1 MSEPLLAVAGLT
13 KRFGGLTAVDQVDF
27 TVERGRLQALI
38 GPNGAGKTTLFNVVS
53 GFVRPDAG
61 RVQFGGR
68 DITGWRPDRTA
79 RLGLVRTFQLVRPFA
94 EMTVREN
101 VLVGFHGRTRGGL
114 AAALV
119 RPRWLRRQEASIGA
133 EAEQILR
140 RVRLADRAD
149 EPAGTLTFGQLR
161 FLEIGR
167 ALAARPRLLMADEPG
182 AGLTHEETAALGEL
196 LVGLRDEGTTVL
208 LVEHDVDLVMRVAE
222 RIVVLDFGRKIA
234 EGPPAEI
241 RADPAVLT
249 AYLGSEE
256 AEAP

>member
-1 MSEPLLAVAGLT
+1 VPDSLLTVAGVS
-13 KRFGGLTAVDQVDF
+13 KRFGGLKAVDQVDF

-53 GFVRPDAG
+53 GFLRPE
-61 RVQFGGR
+61 GGR
-68 DITGWRPDRTA
+68 IAFDGHDITRSRPDRIA

-114 AAALV
+114 GAALL
-119 RPRWLRRQEASIGA
+119 RPRWLQMQEAA
-133 EAEQILR
+133 TREEADRILT
-140 RVRLADRAD
+140 RVGLADRAD
-149 EPAGTLTFGQLR
+149 EPAGNLTFGQQR

-167 ALAARPRLLMADEPG
+167 ALAAGPRLLLADEPG
-182 AGLTHEETAALGEL
+182 AGLTHEETAVLGRL

-208 LVEHDVDLVMRVAE
+208 LVEHDMELVMRVAE

-234 EGPPAEI
+234 EGPPAVV

-249 AYLGSEE
+249 AYLGSDEL
-256 AEAP
+256 